1 LPLCKQL
8 QQIKIGLREAIELA
22 SDNVKA
28 LKNLRENI
36 EVEFRKM
43 FENAKVTIL

>member
-1 LPLCKQL
+1 LPICKQL
-8 QQIKIGLREAIELA
+8 QQIKIDLREAIELA

-28 LKNLRENI
+28 LKNLREK
-36 EVEFRKM
+36 VEFRKM